1 MLNFGSERGEV
12 APPKDGCCLISVFR
26 GAGQQAPHVLLSGF
40 NAVAS
45 NLQQAIDDHPVQT
58 TSGSRK
64 ALSLLPRPCL
74 RAIQGG

>member
-12 APPKDGCCLISVFR
+12 APPKDGCCLISVVR
-26 GAGQQAPHVLLSGF
+26 GAGKQAPHVLLSGF